1 MKKSKVLSLILATA
15 MLMTACIGLTACGD
29 KDDEK
34 KDGSGDNDKIS
45 VISREEGSGTR
56 GAFIELVGVEEKND
70 KGEKEDRTVD
80 TAVITNST
88 SVAMTS
94 VSEDKASIGYI
105 SLASLNDTVKALKI
119 DGVEATVENIQKG
132 KYPIAR
138 NFNLV
143 TKDGLSPMA
152 EDFMKFILSED
163 GQKTVSEN
171 GYIDLTE
178 KGKYEPSDAAK
189 EGGKLTIGGSS
200 SVTPLMEKLAEA
212 YKKINPKAEV
222 MVQQSDSTTGVTS
235 AIDGSVDIGMASRD
249 LKDSETSQG
258 VKATVIAKDGIAVI
272 VHKDNKQEE
281 LKLDQVKDIFTGKIT
296 KWSEVSK

>member
-1 MKKSKVLSLILATA
+1 MKKSRILSLILALA
-15 MLMTACIGLTACGD
+15 MVLSASVVLSACGD
-29 KDDEK
+29 EK
-34 KDGSGDNDKIS
+34 SGDDGEKNDKIS

-56 GAFIELVGVEEKND
+56 GAFIELVGIEEKND
-70 KGEKEDRTVD
+70 QGEKVDHTVD

-94 VSEDKASIGYI
+94 VSEDEASIGYI

-119 DGVEATVENIQKG
+119 DGVEPTVKNIQKG
-132 KYPIAR
+132 EYPIAR

-143 TKDGLSPMA
+143 TGDNLSELGKD
-152 EDFMKFILSED
+152 FINYILSTE
-163 GQKTVSEN
+163 GQKTVAEN
-171 GYIDLTE
+171 GYIELTE
-178 KGKYEPSDAAK
+178 VGKYEASDAVK
-189 EGGKLTIGGSS
+189 EGGKITVGGSS

-212 YKKINPKAEV
+212 YKKINPKVEV

-249 LKDSETSQG
+249 LKDTETDQG

-272 VHKDNKQEE
+272 VHKDSKQGE
-281 LKLDQVKDIFTGKIT
+281 LTLEQVKDIFTGKIT
-296 KWSEVSK
+296 KWSEIKK

>member
-1 MKKSKVLSLILATA
+1 MKKSRILSLILALA
-15 MLMTACIGLTACGD
+15 MVLSASVILSACGD
-29 KDDEK
+29 KK
-34 KDGSGDNDKIS
+34 SGDDGEKNDKIS

-56 GAFIELVGVEEKND
+56 GAFIELVGIEEKND
-70 KGEKEDRTVD
+70 QGEKIDNTVD

-119 DGVEATVENIQKG
+119 DGVEPTVKNIQKG
-132 KYPIAR
+132 EYPIAR

-143 TKDGLSPMA
+143 TGDNLSELGKD
-152 EDFMKFILSED
+152 FINFILSTE

-171 GYIDLTE
+171 GYIELTE
-178 KGKYEPSDAAK
+178 AGKYETSDAVK
-189 EGGKLTIGGSS
+189 EGGKITIGGSS

-212 YKKINPKAEV
+212 YKKINPKVEV

-249 LKDSETSQG
+249 LKDTETSQG

-272 VHKDNKQEE
+272 VHKDSKQEE
-281 LKLDQVKDIFTGKIT
+281 LTLEQVKDIFTGKIT
-296 KWSEVSK
+296 KWSEIKK

>member
-1 MKKSKVLSLILATA
+1 MKKSRILSLILALA
-15 MLMTACIGLTACGD
+15 MVLSASVVLSACGD
-29 KDDEK
+29 EK
-34 KDGSGDNDKIS
+34 SGDDGEKNDKIS

-56 GAFIELVGVEEKND
+56 GAFIELVGMEEKNEQ
-70 KGEKEDRTVD
+70 GEKVDNTVD

-119 DGVEATVENIQKG
+119 DGVEPTVKNIQKG
-132 KYPIAR
+132 EYPIAR

-143 TKDGLSPMA
+143 TGDNLSELGKD
-152 EDFMKFILSED
+152 FINYILSTE
-163 GQKTVSEN
+163 GQKTVAEN
-171 GYIDLTE
+171 GYIELTE
-178 KGKYEPSDAAK
+178 AGKYEASDAVK
-189 EGGKLTIGGSS
+189 EGGKITVGGSS

-212 YKKINPKAEV
+212 YKKVNPKVEV

-249 LKDSETSQG
+249 LKDTETDQG

-272 VHKDNKQEE
+272 VHKDSKQEE
-281 LKLDQVKDIFTGKIT
+281 LTLEQVKDIFTGKIT
-296 KWSEVSK
+296 KWSEIKK

>member
-1 MKKSKVLSLILATA
+1 MKKSRILSLILALA
-15 MLMTACIGLTACGD
+15 MVLSASIVLSACGD
-29 KDDEK
+29 EK
-34 KDGSGDNDKIS
+34 SGDNGEKNDKIS

-56 GAFIELVGVEEKND
+56 GAFIELVGIEEKND
-70 KGEKEDRTVD
+70 QGEKIDNTVD

-94 VSEDKASIGYI
+94 VSEDEASIGYI

-119 DGVEATVENIQKG
+119 DGVEPTVKNIQKG
-132 KYPIAR
+132 EYPIAR

-143 TKDGLSPMA
+143 TGDNLSELGKD
-152 EDFMKFILSED
+152 FINYILSTE

-171 GYIDLTE
+171 GYIELTE
-178 KGKYEPSDAAK
+178 AGKYEASDAVN
-189 EGGKLTIGGSS
+189 EGGKITIGGSS

-212 YKKINPKAEV
+212 YKKVNPKVEV

-249 LKDSETSQG
+249 LKDTETDKG

-272 VHKDNKQEE
+272 VHKESKQEE
-281 LKLDQVKDIFTGKIT
+281 LTLEQVKDIFTGKIT
-296 KWSEVSK
+296 KWSEIKK

>member
-1 MKKSKVLSLILATA
+1 MKKSRILSLILALA
-15 MLMTACIGLTACGD
+15 MVLSASIVLSACGD
-29 KDDEK
+29 KDSSDDESK
-34 KDGSGDNDKIS
+34 NDKIS

-56 GAFIELVGVEEKND
+56 GAFIELVGIEEKND
-70 KGEKEDRTVD
+70 QGEKVDNTVD

-94 VSEDKASIGYI
+94 VSEDEASIGYI

-119 DGVEATVENIQKG
+119 DGVEPTVKNIQKG
-132 KYPIAR
+132 EYPIAR

-143 TKDGLSPMA
+143 TGDNLSELGKD
-152 EDFMKFILSED
+152 FINYILSTE

-171 GYIDLTE
+171 GYIELTE
-178 KGKYEPSDAAK
+178 AGKYEASDAVN
-189 EGGKLTIGGSS
+189 EGGKITIGGSS

-212 YKKINPKAEV
+212 YKKVNPKVEV

-249 LKDSETSQG
+249 LKDTETDKG

-272 VHKDNKQEE
+272 VHKDSKQEE
-281 LKLDQVKDIFTGKIT
+281 LTLDQVKDIFTGKIT
-296 KWSEVSK
+296 KWSEIEK

>member
-1 MKKSKVLSLILATA
+1 MKKSRILSLILALA
-15 MLMTACIGLTACGD
+15 MVLSASIVLSACGD
-29 KDDEK
+29 EK
-34 KDGSGDNDKIS
+34 SGDDGEKNDKIS

-56 GAFIELVGVEEKND
+56 GAFIELVGIEEKND
-70 KGEKEDRTVD
+70 QGEKVDNTVD

-94 VSEDKASIGYI
+94 VSEDEASIGYI

-119 DGVEATVENIQKG
+119 DGVEPTVKNIQKG
-132 KYPIAR
+132 EYPIAR

-143 TKDGLSPMA
+143 TGDNLSELGKD
-152 EDFMKFILSED
+152 FINFILSTE

-171 GYIDLTE
+171 GYIELTE
-178 KGKYEPSDAAK
+178 AGKYEASDAVN
-189 EGGKLTIGGSS
+189 EGGKITIGGSS

-212 YKKINPKAEV
+212 YKKINPKVEV

-249 LKDSETSQG
+249 LKDTETSQG

-272 VHKDNKQEE
+272 VHKDSKQEE
-281 LKLDQVKDIFTGKIT
+281 LTLEQVKDIFTGKIT
-296 KWSEVSK
+296 KWSEIKK

>member
-1 MKKSKVLSLILATA
+1 MKKSRILSLILALA
-15 MLMTACIGLTACGD
+15 MVLSASIVLSACGD
-29 KDDEK
+29 EK
-34 KDGSGDNDKIS
+34 SGDDGEKNDKIS

-56 GAFIELVGVEEKND
+56 GAFIELVGIEEKND
-70 KGEKEDRTVD
+70 QGEKIDKTVD

-94 VSEDKASIGYI
+94 VSEDEASIGYI

-119 DGVEATVENIQKG
+119 DGVEPTVKNIQKG
-132 KYPIAR
+132 EYPIAR
-138 NFNLV
+138 TFNLV
-143 TKDGLSPMA
+143 TGDNLSELGKD
-152 EDFMKFILSED
+152 FINFILSTE

-171 GYIDLTE
+171 GYIELTE
-178 KGKYEPSDAAK
+178 AGKYEASDAVN
-189 EGGKLTIGGSS
+189 EGGKITIGGSS

-212 YKKINPKAEV
+212 YKKINPKVEV

-249 LKDSETSQG
+249 LKDTETDQG

-272 VHKDNKQEE
+272 VHKDSKQEE
-281 LKLDQVKDIFTGKIT
+281 LTLEQVKDIFTGKIT
-296 KWSEVSK
+296 KWSEIEK

>member
-1 MKKSKVLSLILATA
+1 MKKSRILSLILALA
-15 MLMTACIGLTACGD
+15 MVLSASVILSACGD
-29 KDDEK
+29 KK
-34 KDGSGDNDKIS
+34 SGDDSEKNDKIS

-56 GAFIELVGVEEKND
+56 GAFIELVGIEEKND
-70 KGEKEDRTVD
+70 QGEKIDNTVD

-119 DGVEATVENIQKG
+119 DGVEPTVKNIQKG
-132 KYPIAR
+132 EYPIAR

-143 TKDGLSPMA
+143 TGDNLSELGKD
-152 EDFMKFILSED
+152 FINYILSTE

-171 GYIDLTE
+171 GYIELTE
-178 KGKYEPSDAAK
+178 AGKYEASDAVK
-189 EGGKLTIGGSS
+189 EGGKITIGGSS

-212 YKKINPKAEV
+212 YKKINPKVEV

-249 LKDSETSQG
+249 LKDTETSQG

-272 VHKDNKQEE
+272 VHKDSKQEE
-281 LKLDQVKDIFTGKIT
+281 LTLEQVKDIFTGKIT
-296 KWSEVSK
+296 KWSEIEK

>member
-1 MKKSKVLSLILATA
+1 MKKSRILSLILALA
-15 MLMTACIGLTACGD
+15 MVLSASVILSACGD
-29 KDDEK
+29 KK
-34 KDGSGDNDKIS
+34 SGDDGEKNDKIS

-56 GAFIELVGVEEKND
+56 GAFIELVGIEEKND
-70 KGEKEDRTVD
+70 QGEKIDNTVD

-119 DGVEATVENIQKG
+119 DGVEPTVKNIQKG
-132 KYPIAR
+132 EYPIAR

-143 TKDGLSPMA
+143 TGDNLSELGKD
-152 EDFMKFILSED
+152 FINYILSTE
-163 GQKTVSEN
+163 GQKTVAEN
-171 GYIDLTE
+171 GYIELTE
-178 KGKYEPSDAAK
+178 AGKYEASDVVK
-189 EGGKLTIGGSS
+189 EGGKITVGGSS

-212 YKKINPKAEV
+212 YKKVNPKVEV

-249 LKDSETSQG
+249 LKDTETDQG

-272 VHKDNKQEE
+272 VHKDSKQEE
-281 LKLDQVKDIFTGKIT
+281 LTLEQVKDIFTGKIT
-296 KWSEVSK
+296 KWSELEK

>member
-1 MKKSKVLSLILATA
+1 MKKSRILSLILALA
-15 MLMTACIGLTACGD
+15 MVLSASVILSACGD
-29 KDDEK
+29 KK
-34 KDGSGDNDKIS
+34 SGDDSEKNDKIS

-56 GAFIELVGVEEKND
+56 GAFIELVGIEEKND
-70 KGEKEDRTVD
+70 QGEKIDNTVD

-119 DGVEATVENIQKG
+119 DGVEPTVKNIQKG
-132 KYPIAR
+132 EYPIAR

-143 TKDGLSPMA
+143 TGDNLSELGKD
-152 EDFMKFILSED
+152 FINYILSTE

-171 GYIDLTE
+171 GYIELTE
-178 KGKYEPSDAAK
+178 AGKYEASDAVK
-189 EGGKLTIGGSS
+189 EGGKITIGGSS

-212 YKKINPKAEV
+212 YKKVNPKVEV

-249 LKDSETSQG
+249 LKDTETSQG

-272 VHKDNKQEE
+272 VHKDSKQEE
-281 LKLDQVKDIFTGKIT
+281 LTLEQVKDIFTGKIT
-296 KWSEVSK
+296 KWSEIKK

>member
-1 MKKSKVLSLILATA
+1 MKKSRILSLILALA
-15 MLMTACIGLTACGD
+15 MVLSASVILSACGD
-29 KDDEK
+29 EK
-34 KDGSGDNDKIS
+34 SGDDGEKNDKIS

-56 GAFIELVGVEEKND
+56 GAFIELVGIEEKND
-70 KGEKEDRTVD
+70 QGEKIDNTVD

-119 DGVEATVENIQKG
+119 DGVEPTVKNIQKG
-132 KYPIAR
+132 EYPIAR

-143 TKDGLSPMA
+143 TGDNLSELGKD
-152 EDFMKFILSED
+152 FINYILSTE

-171 GYIDLTE
+171 GYIELTE
-178 KGKYEPSDAAK
+178 AGKYEASDAVK
-189 EGGKLTIGGSS
+189 EGGKITIGGSS

-212 YKKINPKAEV
+212 YKKINPKVEV

-249 LKDSETSQG
+249 LKDTETSQG

-272 VHKDNKQEE
+272 VHKDSKQEE
-281 LKLDQVKDIFTGKIT
+281 LTLEQVKDIFTGKIT
-296 KWSEVSK
+296 KWSEIKK

>member
-1 MKKSKVLSLILATA
+1 MKKSRILSLILALA
-15 MLMTACIGLTACGD
+15 MVLSASVILSACGD
-29 KDDEK
+29 EK
-34 KDGSGDNDKIS
+34 SGDDGEKNDKIS

-56 GAFIELVGVEEKND
+56 GAFIELVGIEEKND
-70 KGEKEDRTVD
+70 QGEKIDNTVD

-119 DGVEATVENIQKG
+119 DGVEPTVKNIQKG
-132 KYPIAR
+132 EYPIAR

-143 TKDGLSPMA
+143 TGDNLSELGKD
-152 EDFMKFILSED
+152 FINYILSTE

-171 GYIDLTE
+171 GYIELTE
-178 KGKYEPSDAAK
+178 AGKYEASDAVK
-189 EGGKLTIGGSS
+189 EGGKITIGGSS

-212 YKKINPKAEV
+212 YKKINPKVEV

-249 LKDSETSQG
+249 LKDTETSQG
-258 VKATVIAKDGIAVI
+258 VKTTVIAKDGIAVI
-272 VHKDNKQEE
+272 VHKDSKQEE
-281 LKLDQVKDIFTGKIT
+281 LTLEQVKDIFTGKIT
-296 KWSEVSK
+296 KWSEIKK

>member
-1 MKKSKVLSLILATA
+1 MKKSRILSLILALA
-15 MLMTACIGLTACGD
+15 MVLSASIVLSACGD
-29 KDDEK
+29 EK
-34 KDGSGDNDKIS
+34 SGNDGEKNDKIS

-56 GAFIELVGVEEKND
+56 GAFIELVGIEEKND
-70 KGEKEDRTVD
+70 QGEKIDNTVD

-94 VSEDKASIGYI
+94 VSEDEASIGYI

-119 DGVEATVENIQKG
+119 DGVEPTVENIQKG
-132 KYPIAR
+132 EYPIAR

-143 TKDGLSPMA
+143 TGDNLSELGKD
-152 EDFMKFILSED
+152 FINFILSTE

-171 GYIDLTE
+171 GYIEFTE
-178 KGKYEPSDAAK
+178 AGKYEASDAVN
-189 EGGKLTIGGSS
+189 EGGKITIGGSS

-212 YKKINPKAEV
+212 YKKINPKVEV

-249 LKDSETSQG
+249 LKDTETDQG

-272 VHKDNKQEE
+272 VHKDSKQEE
-281 LKLDQVKDIFTGKIT
+281 LTLEQVKDIFTGKIT
-296 KWSEVSK
+296 KWSEIEK

>member
-1 MKKSKVLSLILATA
+1 MKKSRILSLILALA
-15 MLMTACIGLTACGD
+15 MVLSASVVLSACGD
-29 KDDEK
+29 EK
-34 KDGSGDNDKIS
+34 SGDDGEKNDKIS

-56 GAFIELVGVEEKND
+56 GAFIELVGIEEKNEQ
-70 KGEKEDRTVD
+70 GEKVDNTVD

-119 DGVEATVENIQKG
+119 DGVEPTVKNIQKG
-132 KYPIAR
+132 EYPIAR

-143 TKDGLSPMA
+143 TGDNLSELGKD
-152 EDFMKFILSED
+152 FINYILSTE
-163 GQKTVSEN
+163 GQKTVAEN
-171 GYIDLTE
+171 GYIELTE
-178 KGKYEPSDAAK
+178 AGKYEASDAVK
-189 EGGKLTIGGSS
+189 EGGKITVGGSS

-212 YKKINPKAEV
+212 YKKVNPKVEV

-249 LKDSETSQG
+249 LKDTETDQG

-272 VHKDNKQEE
+272 VHKDSKQEE
-281 LKLDQVKDIFTGKIT
+281 LTLEQVKDIFTGKIT
-296 KWSEVSK
+296 KWSEIEK

>member
-1 MKKSKVLSLILATA
+1 MKKSRILSLILALA
-15 MLMTACIGLTACGD
+15 MVLSASIVLSACGD
-29 KDDEK
+29 EK
-34 KDGSGDNDKIS
+34 SGDDGEKNDKIS

-56 GAFIELVGVEEKND
+56 GAFIELVGIEEKND
-70 KGEKEDRTVD
+70 QGEKIDNTVD

-94 VSEDKASIGYI
+94 VSEDEASIGYI

-119 DGVEATVENIQKG
+119 DGVEPTVKNIQKG
-132 KYPIAR
+132 EYPIAR

-143 TKDGLSPMA
+143 TGDNLSELGKD
-152 EDFMKFILSED
+152 FINFILSTE

-171 GYIDLTE
+171 GYIELTE
-178 KGKYEPSDAAK
+178 AGKYEASDAVN
-189 EGGKLTIGGSS
+189 EGGKITIGGSS

-212 YKKINPKAEV
+212 YKKINPKVEV

-249 LKDSETSQG
+249 LKDTETDKG

-272 VHKDNKQEE
+272 VHKDSKQEE
-281 LKLDQVKDIFTGKIT
+281 LTLEQVKDIFTGKIT
-296 KWSEVSK
+296 KWSEIEK

>member
-1 MKKSKVLSLILATA
+1 MKKSRILSLILALA
-15 MLMTACIGLTACGD
+15 MVLSASVVLSACGD
-29 KDDEK
+29 EK
-34 KDGSGDNDKIS
+34 SGDDGEKNDKIS

-56 GAFIELVGVEEKND
+56 GAFIELVGIEEKNEQ
-70 KGEKEDRTVD
+70 GEKVDNTVD

-119 DGVEATVENIQKG
+119 DGVEPTVKNIQKG
-132 KYPIAR
+132 EYPIAR

-143 TKDGLSPMA
+143 TGDNLSELGKD
-152 EDFMKFILSED
+152 FINYILSTE

-171 GYIDLTE
+171 GYIELTE
-178 KGKYEPSDAAK
+178 AGKYEASDAVK
-189 EGGKLTIGGSS
+189 EGGKITIGGSS

-212 YKKINPKAEV
+212 YKKINPKVEV

-249 LKDSETSQG
+249 LKDTETSQG

-272 VHKDNKQEE
+272 VHKDSKQEE
-281 LKLDQVKDIFTGKIT
+281 LTLEQVKDIFTGKIT
-296 KWSEVSK
+296 KWSEIKK

>member
-1 MKKSKVLSLILATA
+1 MKKSRILSLILALA
-15 MLMTACIGLTACGD
+15 MVLSASVVLSACGD
-29 KDDEK
+29 EK
-34 KDGSGDNDKIS
+34 SGDDGEKNDKIS

-56 GAFIELVGVEEKND
+56 GAFIELVGIEEKND
-70 KGEKEDRTVD
+70 QGEKIDNTVD

-119 DGVEATVENIQKG
+119 DGVEPTVKNIQKG
-132 KYPIAR
+132 EYPIAR

-143 TKDGLSPMA
+143 TGDNLSELGKD
-152 EDFMKFILSED
+152 FINYILSTE
-163 GQKTVSEN
+163 GQKTVAEN
-171 GYIDLTE
+171 GYIELTE
-178 KGKYEPSDAAK
+178 AGKYEASDAVK
-189 EGGKLTIGGSS
+189 EGGKITVGGSS

-212 YKKINPKAEV
+212 YKKVNPKVEV

-249 LKDSETSQG
+249 LKDTETDQG

-272 VHKDNKQEE
+272 VHKGSKQEE
-281 LKLDQVKDIFTGKIT
+281 LTLEQVKDIFTGKIT
-296 KWSEVSK
+296 KWSEIEK

>member
-1 MKKSKVLSLILATA
+1 MKKSRILSLILA
-15 MLMTACIGLTACGD
+15 LTMVLSASVILSACGD
-29 KDDEK
+29 KK
-34 KDGSGDNDKIS
+34 SGDDSEKNDKIS

-56 GAFIELVGVEEKND
+56 GAFIELVGIEEKND
-70 KGEKEDRTVD
+70 QGEKIDNTVD

-119 DGVEATVENIQKG
+119 DGVEPTVKNIQKG
-132 KYPIAR
+132 EYPIAR

-143 TKDGLSPMA
+143 TGDNLSELGKD
-152 EDFMKFILSED
+152 FINYILSTE

-171 GYIDLTE
+171 GYIELTE
-178 KGKYEPSDAAK
+178 AGKYEASDAVK
-189 EGGKLTIGGSS
+189 EGGKITIGGSS

-212 YKKINPKAEV
+212 YKKINPKVEV

-249 LKDSETSQG
+249 LKDTETSQG

-272 VHKDNKQEE
+272 VHKDSKQEE
-281 LKLDQVKDIFTGKIT
+281 LTLEQVKDIFTGKIT
-296 KWSEVSK
+296 KWSEIKK

>member
-1 MKKSKVLSLILATA
+1 MKKSRILSLILALA
-15 MLMTACIGLTACGD
+15 MVLSASIVLSACGD
-29 KDDEK
+29 EKSEDDGEK
-34 KDGSGDNDKIS
+34 NDKIS

-56 GAFIELVGVEEKND
+56 GAFIELVGIEEKND
-70 KGEKEDRTVD
+70 QGEKIDKTVD

-94 VSEDKASIGYI
+94 VSEDEASIGYI

-119 DGVEATVENIQKG
+119 DGVEPTVENIQKG
-132 KYPIAR
+132 EYPIAR

-143 TKDGLSPMA
+143 TGDNLSELGKD
-152 EDFMKFILSED
+152 FINFILSTE

-171 GYIDLTE
+171 GYIELTE
-178 KGKYEPSDAAK
+178 AGKYEASDAVN
-189 EGGKLTIGGSS
+189 EGGKITIGGSS

-212 YKKINPKAEV
+212 YKKINPKVEV

-249 LKDSETSQG
+249 LKDTETDKG

-272 VHKDNKQEE
+272 VHKDSKQEE
-281 LKLDQVKDIFTGKIT
+281 LTLEQVKDIFTGKIT
-296 KWSEVSK
+296 KWSEIEK

>member
-1 MKKSKVLSLILATA
+1 MKKSRILSLILALA
-15 MLMTACIGLTACGD
+15 MVLSASIVLSACGD
-29 KDDEK
+29 EK
-34 KDGSGDNDKIS
+34 SGDDGEKNDKIS

-56 GAFIELVGVEEKND
+56 GAFIELVGIEEKND
-70 KGEKEDRTVD
+70 QGEKIDKTVD

-94 VSEDKASIGYI
+94 VSEDEASIGYI

-119 DGVEATVENIQKG
+119 DGVEPTVKNIQKG
-132 KYPIAR
+132 EYPIAR

-143 TKDGLSPMA
+143 TGDNLSELGKD
-152 EDFMKFILSED
+152 FINFILSTE

-171 GYIDLTE
+171 GYIELTE
-178 KGKYEPSDAAK
+178 ASKYEASDAVN
-189 EGGKLTIGGSS
+189 EGGKITIGGSS

-212 YKKINPKAEV
+212 YKKINPKVEV

-235 AIDGSVDIGMASRD
+235 AIDGSADIGMASRD
-249 LKDSETSQG
+249 LKDTETDQG

-272 VHKDNKQEE
+272 VHKDSKQEE
-281 LKLDQVKDIFTGKIT
+281 LTLEQVKDIFTGKIT
-296 KWSEVSK
+296 KWSEIEK

>member
-1 MKKSKVLSLILATA
+1 MKKSRILSLILALA
-15 MLMTACIGLTACGD
+15 MVLSASVILSACGD
-29 KDDEK
+29 KK
-34 KDGSGDNDKIS
+34 SGDDGEKNDKIS

-56 GAFIELVGVEEKND
+56 GAFIELVGIEEKND
-70 KGEKEDRTVD
+70 QGEKIDNTVD

-119 DGVEATVENIQKG
+119 DGVEPTVKNIQKG
-132 KYPIAR
+132 EYPIAR

-143 TKDGLSPMA
+143 TGDNLSELGKD
-152 EDFMKFILSED
+152 FINYILSTE
-163 GQKTVSEN
+163 GQKTVAEN
-171 GYIDLTE
+171 GYIELTE
-178 KGKYEPSDAAK
+178 AGKYEASDAVK
-189 EGGKLTIGGSS
+189 EGGKITVGGSS

-212 YKKINPKAEV
+212 YKKVNPKVEV

-249 LKDSETSQG
+249 LKDTETDQG

-272 VHKDNKQEE
+272 VHKDSKQEE
-281 LKLDQVKDIFTGKIT
+281 LTLEQVKDIFTGKIT
-296 KWSEVSK
+296 KWSEIEK

>member
-1 MKKSKVLSLILATA
+1 MKKSRILSLILALA
-15 MLMTACIGLTACGD
+15 MVLSASVILSACGD
-29 KDDEK
+29 EK
-34 KDGSGDNDKIS
+34 SGDDGEKNDKIS

-56 GAFIELVGVEEKND
+56 GAFIELVGIEEKND
-70 KGEKEDRTVD
+70 QGEKVDNTVD

-94 VSEDKASIGYI
+94 VSEDEASIGYI

-119 DGVEATVENIQKG
+119 DGVEPTVKNIQKG
-132 KYPIAR
+132 EYPIAR

-143 TKDGLSPMA
+143 TGDNLSELGKD
-152 EDFMKFILSED
+152 FINYILSTE

-171 GYIDLTE
+171 GYIELTE
-178 KGKYEPSDAAK
+178 AGKYEASDAVN
-189 EGGKLTIGGSS
+189 EGGKITIGGSS

-212 YKKINPKAEV
+212 YKKINPKVEV

-249 LKDSETSQG
+249 LKDTETDKG

-272 VHKDNKQEE
+272 VHKDSKQEE
-281 LKLDQVKDIFTGKIT
+281 LTLDQVKDIFTGKIT
-296 KWSEVSK
+296 KWSEIEK

>member
-1 MKKSKVLSLILATA
+1 MKKSRILSLILALA
-15 MLMTACIGLTACGD
+15 MVLSASVILSACGD
-29 KDDEK
+29 KK
-34 KDGSGDNDKIS
+34 SGDDGEKNDKIS

-56 GAFIELVGVEEKND
+56 GAFIELVGIEEKND
-70 KGEKEDRTVD
+70 QGEKIDNTVD

-105 SLASLNDTVKALKI
+105 SLASFNDTVKALKI
-119 DGVEATVENIQKG
+119 DGVEPTVKNIQKG
-132 KYPIAR
+132 EYPIAR

-143 TKDGLSPMA
+143 TGDNLSELGKD
-152 EDFMKFILSED
+152 FINYILSTE

-171 GYIDLTE
+171 GYIELTE
-178 KGKYEPSDAAK
+178 AGKYEASDAVK
-189 EGGKLTIGGSS
+189 EGGKITIGGSS

-212 YKKINPKAEV
+212 YKKINPKVEV

-249 LKDSETSQG
+249 LKDTETSQG

-272 VHKDNKQEE
+272 VHKDSKQEE
-281 LKLDQVKDIFTGKIT
+281 LTLEQVKDIFTGKIT
-296 KWSEVSK
+296 KWSEIKK

>member
-1 MKKSKVLSLILATA
+1 MKKSRILSLILALA
-15 MLMTACIGLTACGD
+15 MVLSASIVLSACGD
-29 KDDEK
+29 EK
-34 KDGSGDNDKIS
+34 SGDDGEKNDKIS

-56 GAFIELVGVEEKND
+56 GAFIELVGIEEKND
-70 KGEKEDRTVD
+70 QGEKIDNTVD

-94 VSEDKASIGYI
+94 VSEDEASIGYI

-119 DGVEATVENIQKG
+119 DGVEPTVENIQNG
-132 KYPIAR
+132 EYPIAR

-143 TKDGLSPMA
+143 TGDNLSELGKD
-152 EDFMKFILSED
+152 FINFILSTE

-171 GYIDLTE
+171 GYIELTE
-178 KGKYEPSDAAK
+178 AGKYEASDAVN
-189 EGGKLTIGGSS
+189 EGGKITIGGSS

-212 YKKINPKAEV
+212 YKKINPKVEV

-249 LKDSETSQG
+249 LKDTETDQG

-272 VHKDNKQEE
+272 VHKDSKQEE
-281 LKLDQVKDIFTGKIT
+281 LTLEQVKDIFTGKIT
-296 KWSEVSK
+296 KWSEIEK

>member
-1 MKKSKVLSLILATA
+1 MKKSRILSLILALA
-15 MLMTACIGLTACGD
+15 MVISASVVLSACGD
-29 KDDEK
+29 DK
-34 KDGSGDNDKIS
+34 SGDDSEKNDKIS

-56 GAFIELVGVEEKND
+56 GAFIELVGIEEKND
-70 KGEKEDRTVD
+70 QGEKIDNTVD

-119 DGVEATVENIQKG
+119 DGVEPTVKNIQKG

-143 TKDGLSPMA
+143 TGDNLSELGKD
-152 EDFMKFILSED
+152 FINYILSTE

-171 GYIDLTE
+171 GYIALTE
-178 KGKYEPSDAAK
+178 AGKYEASDAAK
-189 EGGKLTIGGSS
+189 EGGKITIGGSS

-212 YKKINPKAEV
+212 YKKVNPKVEV

-249 LKDSETSQG
+249 LKDTETDKG

-272 VHKDNKQEE
+272 VNKDSKQEE
-281 LKLDQVKDIFTGKIT
+281 LTLEQVKDIFTGKIT
-296 KWSEVSK
+296 KWSEIKK

>member
-1 MKKSKVLSLILATA
+1 MKKSRILSLILALA
-15 MLMTACIGLTACGD
+15 MVLSASVVLSACGD
-29 KDDEK
+29 EK
-34 KDGSGDNDKIS
+34 SGDDGEKNDKIS

-56 GAFIELVGVEEKND
+56 GAFIELVGIEEKND
-70 KGEKEDRTVD
+70 QGEKVDHTVD

-119 DGVEATVENIQKG
+119 DGVEPTVKNIQKG
-132 KYPIAR
+132 EYPIAR

-143 TKDGLSPMA
+143 TGDNLSELGKD
-152 EDFMKFILSED
+152 FINYILSTE
-163 GQKTVSEN
+163 GQKTVAEN
-171 GYIDLTE
+171 GYIELTE
-178 KGKYEPSDAAK
+178 AGKYEASDAVK
-189 EGGKLTIGGSS
+189 EGGKITIGGSS

-212 YKKINPKAEV
+212 YKKVNPKVEV

-249 LKDSETSQG
+249 LKDTETDQG

-272 VHKDNKQEE
+272 VHKDSKQEE
-281 LKLDQVKDIFTGKIT
+281 LTLEQVKDIFTGKIT
-296 KWSEVSK
+296 KWSEIEK

>member
-1 MKKSKVLSLILATA
+1 MKKSRILSLILALA
-15 MLMTACIGLTACGD
+15 MVLGASVVLSACGD
-29 KDDEK
+29 EK
-34 KDGSGDNDKIS
+34 SGDDGDKNDKIS

-56 GAFIELVGVEEKND
+56 GAFIELVGIEEKND
-70 KGEKEDRTVD
+70 QGEKIDNTVD

-94 VSEDKASIGYI
+94 VSEDEASIGYI

-119 DGVEATVENIQKG
+119 DGVEPTVENIQKG
-132 KYPIAR
+132 EYPIAR

-143 TKDGLSPMA
+143 TGDNLSELGKD
-152 EDFMKFILSED
+152 FINYILSTE

-171 GYIDLTE
+171 GYIELTE
-178 KGKYEPSDAAK
+178 AGKYEASDAVK
-189 EGGKLTIGGSS
+189 EGGKITIGGSS

-212 YKKINPKAEV
+212 YKKINPKVEV

-249 LKDSETSQG
+249 LKDTETDKG

-272 VHKDNKQEE
+272 VHKDSKQEE
-281 LKLDQVKDIFTGKIT
+281 LTLEQVKDIFTGKIT
-296 KWSEVSK
+296 KWSEIEK

>member
-1 MKKSKVLSLILATA
+1 MKKSRILSLILALA
-15 MLMTACIGLTACGD
+15 MVLSASVILSACGD
-29 KDDEK
+29 KK
-34 KDGSGDNDKIS
+34 SGDAGEKNEKIS

-56 GAFIELVGVEEKND
+56 GAFIELVGIEEKND
-70 KGEKEDRTVD
+70 QGEKIDNTVD

-119 DGVEATVENIQKG
+119 DGVEPTVKNIQKG
-132 KYPIAR
+132 EYPIAR

-143 TKDGLSPMA
+143 TGDN
-152 EDFMKFILSED
+152 LSELGKD
-163 GQKTVSEN
+163 FINYILCTEGQKTVSEN
-171 GYIDLTE
+171 GYIELTE
-178 KGKYEPSDAAK
+178 AGKYEASDAVK
-189 EGGKLTIGGSS
+189 EGGKITIGGSS

-212 YKKINPKAEV
+212 YKKINPKVEV

-249 LKDSETSQG
+249 LKDTETSQG

-272 VHKDNKQEE
+272 VHKDSKQEE
-281 LKLDQVKDIFTGKIT
+281 ITLEQVKDIFTGKIT
-296 KWSEVSK
+296 KWSEIKK

>member
-1 MKKSKVLSLILATA
+1 MKKSRILSLILALA
-15 MLMTACIGLTACGD
+15 MVLSASVVLSACGD
-29 KDDEK
+29 EK
-34 KDGSGDNDKIS
+34 SGNDGEKNDKIS

-56 GAFIELVGVEEKND
+56 GAFIELVGIEEKND
-70 KGEKEDRTVD
+70 QGEKIDNTVD

-119 DGVEATVENIQKG
+119 DGVEPTVKNIQKG
-132 KYPIAR
+132 EYPIAR

-143 TKDGLSPMA
+143 TGDNLSELGKD
-152 EDFMKFILSED
+152 FINYILSTE

-171 GYIDLTE
+171 GYIELTE
-178 KGKYEPSDAAK
+178 AGKYEASDAVK
-189 EGGKLTIGGSS
+189 EGGKITIGGSS

-212 YKKINPKAEV
+212 YKKINPKVEV

-249 LKDSETSQG
+249 LKDTETSQG

-272 VHKDNKQEE
+272 VHKDSKQEE
-281 LKLDQVKDIFTGKIT
+281 LTLEQVKDIFTGKIT
-296 KWSEVSK
+296 KWSEIKK

>member
-1 MKKSKVLSLILATA
+1 MKKSRILSLVLALAMVLSVSVVLS
-15 MLMTACIGLTACGD
+15 ACGD
-29 KDDEK
+29 EK
-34 KDGSGDNDKIS
+34 SGDDGEKNDKIS

-56 GAFIELVGVEEKND
+56 GAFIELVGIEEKND
-70 KGEKEDRTVD
+70 QGEKIDNTVD

-119 DGVEATVENIQKG
+119 DGVEPTVKNIQKG
-132 KYPIAR
+132 EYPIAR

-143 TKDGLSPMA
+143 TGDNLSELGKD
-152 EDFMKFILSED
+152 FINYILSTE
-163 GQKTVSEN
+163 GQKTVAEN
-171 GYIDLTE
+171 GYIELTE
-178 KGKYEPSDAAK
+178 AGKYEASDAVK
-189 EGGKLTIGGSS
+189 EGGKITVGGSS

-212 YKKINPKAEV
+212 YKKVNPKVEV

-249 LKDSETSQG
+249 LKDTETDKG

-272 VHKDNKQEE
+272 VHKDSKQEE
-281 LKLDQVKDIFTGKIT
+281 LTLEQVKDIFTGKIT
-296 KWSEVSK
+296 KWSEIEK

>member
-1 MKKSKVLSLILATA
+1 MKKSRILSLILALA
-15 MLMTACIGLTACGD
+15 MVLSASVVLSACGD
-29 KDDEK
+29 EK
-34 KDGSGDNDKIS
+34 SGDDGEKNDKIS

-56 GAFIELVGVEEKND
+56 GAFIELVGIEEKND
-70 KGEKEDRTVD
+70 QGEKVDNTVD

-119 DGVEATVENIQKG
+119 DGVEPTVKNIQKG
-132 KYPIAR
+132 EYPIAR

-143 TKDGLSPMA
+143 AGDNLSELGKD
-152 EDFMKFILSED
+152 FINYILSTE
-163 GQKTVSEN
+163 GQKTVAEN
-171 GYIDLTE
+171 GYIELTE
-178 KGKYEPSDAAK
+178 AGKYEASDAVK
-189 EGGKLTIGGSS
+189 EGGKITVGGSS

-212 YKKINPKAEV
+212 YKKVNPKVEV

-235 AIDGSVDIGMASRD
+235 AIDGSIDIGMASRD
-249 LKDSETSQG
+249 LKDTETDQG

-272 VHKDNKQEE
+272 VHKDSKQEE
-281 LKLDQVKDIFTGKIT
+281 LTLEQVKDIFTGKIT
-296 KWSEVSK
+296 KWSELEK

>member
-1 MKKSKVLSLILATA
+1 MKKSRILSLILALA
-15 MLMTACIGLTACGD
+15 MVLSASVILSACGD
-29 KDDEK
+29 KK
-34 KDGSGDNDKIS
+34 SGDDGEKNDKIS

-56 GAFIELVGVEEKND
+56 GAFIELVGIEEKND
-70 KGEKEDRTVD
+70 QGEKIDNTVD

-119 DGVEATVENIQKG
+119 DGVEPTVKNIQKG
-132 KYPIAR
+132 EYPIAR

-143 TKDGLSPMA
+143 TGDNLSELGKD
-152 EDFMKFILSED
+152 FINYILSTE

-171 GYIDLTE
+171 GYIELTE
-178 KGKYEPSDAAK
+178 AGKYEASDAVK
-189 EGGKLTIGGSS
+189 EGGKITIGGSS

-212 YKKINPKAEV
+212 YKKVNPKVEV

-249 LKDSETSQG
+249 LKDTETSQG

-272 VHKDNKQEE
+272 VHKDSKQEE
-281 LKLDQVKDIFTGKIT
+281 LTLEQVKDIFTGKIT
-296 KWSEVSK
+296 KWSEIKK

>member
-1 MKKSKVLSLILATA
+1 MKKSRILSLILALA
-15 MLMTACIGLTACGD
+15 MVLSASIVLSACGD
-29 KDDEK
+29 EK
-34 KDGSGDNDKIS
+34 SGDDGEKNDKIS

-56 GAFIELVGVEEKND
+56 GAFIELVGIEEKND
-70 KGEKEDRTVD
+70 QGEKIDNTVD

-94 VSEDKASIGYI
+94 VSEDEASIGYI

-119 DGVEATVENIQKG
+119 DGVEPTVKNIQKG
-132 KYPIAR
+132 EYPIAR

-143 TKDGLSPMA
+143 TGDNLSELGKD
-152 EDFMKFILSED
+152 FINFILSTE

-171 GYIDLTE
+171 GYIELTE
-178 KGKYEPSDAAK
+178 AGKYEASDAVN
-189 EGGKLTIGGSS
+189 EGGKITIGGSS

-212 YKKINPKAEV
+212 YKKINPKVEV

-249 LKDSETSQG
+249 LKDTETDQG

-272 VHKDNKQEE
+272 VHKDSKQEE
-281 LKLDQVKDIFTGKIT
+281 LTLEQVKDIFTGKIT
-296 KWSEVSK
+296 KWSEIEK

>member
-1 MKKSKVLSLILATA
+1 M
-15 MLMTACIGLTACGD
+15 
-29 KDDEK
+29 
-34 KDGSGDNDKIS
+34 
-45 VISREEGSGTR
+45 
-56 GAFIELVGVEEKND
+56 
-70 KGEKEDRTVD
+70 D

>member
-1 MKKSKVLSLILATA
+1 MKKSRILSLILALA
-15 MLMTACIGLTACGD
+15 MVLSASIVLSACGD
-29 KDDEK
+29 EK
-34 KDGSGDNDKIS
+34 SGDDGEKNDKIS

-56 GAFIELVGVEEKND
+56 GAFIELVGIEEKND
-70 KGEKEDRTVD
+70 QGEKIDNTVD

-94 VSEDKASIGYI
+94 VSEDEASIGYI

-119 DGVEATVENIQKG
+119 DGVEPTVENIQKG
-132 KYPIAR
+132 EYPIAR

-143 TKDGLSPMA
+143 TGDNLSELGKD
-152 EDFMKFILSED
+152 FINFILSTE

-171 GYIDLTE
+171 GYIELTE
-178 KGKYEPSDAAK
+178 AGKYEASDAIN
-189 EGGKLTIGGSS
+189 EGGKITIGGSS

-212 YKKINPKAEV
+212 YKKINPKVEV

-249 LKDSETSQG
+249 LKDTETDQG

-272 VHKDNKQEE
+272 VHKDSKQEE
-281 LKLDQVKDIFTGKIT
+281 LTLEQVKDIFTGKIT
-296 KWSEVSK
+296 KWSEIEK

>member
-1 MKKSKVLSLILATA
+1 MKKSRILSLILALA
-15 MLMTACIGLTACGD
+15 MVLSASVILSACGD
-29 KDDEK
+29 KK
-34 KDGSGDNDKIS
+34 SGDDGEKNDKIS

-56 GAFIELVGVEEKND
+56 GAFIELVGIEEKND
-70 KGEKEDRTVD
+70 QGEKIDNTVD

-119 DGVEATVENIQKG
+119 DGVEPTVKNIQKG
-132 KYPIAR
+132 EYPIAR

-143 TKDGLSPMA
+143 TGDNLSELGKD
-152 EDFMKFILSED
+152 FINYILSTE

-171 GYIDLTE
+171 GYIELTE
-178 KGKYEPSDAAK
+178 AGKYEASDAVK
-189 EGGKLTIGGSS
+189 EGGKITIGGSS

-212 YKKINPKAEV
+212 YKKINPKVEV

-249 LKDSETSQG
+249 LKDTETDQG

-272 VHKDNKQEE
+272 VHKDSKQEE
-281 LKLDQVKDIFTGKIT
+281 LTLEQVKDIFTGKIT
-296 KWSEVSK
+296 KWSELEK

>member
-1 MKKSKVLSLILATA
+1 MKKSRILSLILALA
-15 MLMTACIGLTACGD
+15 RVLSASVVLSACGD
-29 KDDEK
+29 EK
-34 KDGSGDNDKIS
+34 SGDDGEKNDKIS

-56 GAFIELVGVEEKND
+56 GAFIELVGIEEKNEQ
-70 KGEKEDRTVD
+70 GEKVDNTVD

-119 DGVEATVENIQKG
+119 DGVEPTVKNIQKG
-132 KYPIAR
+132 EYPIAR

-143 TKDGLSPMA
+143 TGDNLSELGKD
-152 EDFMKFILSED
+152 FINYILSTE
-163 GQKTVSEN
+163 GQKTVAEN
-171 GYIDLTE
+171 GYIELTE
-178 KGKYEPSDAAK
+178 AGKYEASDAVK
-189 EGGKLTIGGSS
+189 EGGKITVGGSS

-212 YKKINPKAEV
+212 YKKVNPKVEV

-249 LKDSETSQG
+249 LKDTETDQG

-272 VHKDNKQEE
+272 VHKDSKQEE
-281 LKLDQVKDIFTGKIT
+281 LTLEQVKDIFTGKIT
-296 KWSEVSK
+296 KWSEIEK

>member
-1 MKKSKVLSLILATA
+1 MKKSRILSLILALA
-15 MLMTACIGLTACGD
+15 MVISASVALSACGD
-29 KDDEK
+29 DK
-34 KDGSGDNDKIS
+34 SGDDSEKNDKIS

-56 GAFIELVGVEEKND
+56 GAFIELVGIEEKND
-70 KGEKEDRTVD
+70 QGEKIDNTVD

-119 DGVEATVENIQKG
+119 DGVEPTVKNIQKG

-143 TKDGLSPMA
+143 TGDNLSELGKD
-152 EDFMKFILSED
+152 FINYILSTE

-171 GYIDLTE
+171 GYIALTE
-178 KGKYEPSDAAK
+178 AGKYEASDAAK
-189 EGGKLTIGGSS
+189 DGGKITIGGSS

-212 YKKINPKAEV
+212 YKKVNPKVEV

-249 LKDSETSQG
+249 LKDTESDKG

-272 VHKDNKQEE
+272 VHKDSKQEE
-281 LKLDQVKDIFTGKIT
+281 LTLEQVKDIFTGKIT
-296 KWSEVSK
+296 KWSEIKK